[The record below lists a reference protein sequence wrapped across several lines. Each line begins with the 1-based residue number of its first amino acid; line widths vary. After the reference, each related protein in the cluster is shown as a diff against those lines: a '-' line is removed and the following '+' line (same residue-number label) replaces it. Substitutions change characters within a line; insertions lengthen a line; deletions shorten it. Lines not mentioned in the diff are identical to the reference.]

1 VRVLSVVPLYPPHH
15 LGGYEVV
22 CRGVMDRFAA
32 GGHDVL
38 VLTSD
43 TRLPDRE
50 EPDDSQGGVSVER
63 TLQGWWDWESHG
75 QLQASFRQRLAIERH
90 NQRAVR
96 DVLER
101 FRPDVVS
108 IWSLVYLSFSIVTR
122 VERAGVPLVVSLG
135 DDWITYAPGL
145 DEWTRMFDRRPWL
158 RSVARLTG
166 VETRLPTFAG
176 ATVTAASE
184 MIRDSVAKTA
194 RWKFADV
201 PIIRMGIETRDFP
214 LADPHPERWAWRLLY
229 VGRVVPNKGIAT
241 AIKAL
246 PSLPEEARLDVDGY
260 GAPEVVDELAALAR
274 RLGVSDRVTFGRS
287 PRSALAGRYREADVV
302 LFPSEWAE
310 PFGLVPLEAMA
321 RGTPVVATGTGG
333 SGEFLHDD
341 VNCLLFPP
349 GDPAALAG
357 AVRRLAADVELRRRI
372 AEGGARTA
380 GEMTI
385 DRYAERLEAVH
396 VAAAGRVSSEGVR
409 HRARG

>member
-1 VRVLSVVPLYPPHH
+1 
-15 LGGYEVV
+15 
-22 CRGVMDRFAA
+22 MDRFAE

-50 EPDDSQGGVSVER
+50 ETDERQGPVAVER
-63 TLQGWWDWESHG
+63 ALRGWWDWGTHG
-75 QLQASFRQRLAIERH
+75 ALHATLPQRVAIERH
-90 NQRAVR
+90 NHQVLR
-96 DVLER
+96 DVLGR

-122 VERAGVPLVVSLG
+122 VERAGVPVVVSMG

-145 DEWTRMFDRRPWL
+145 DEWTRLFDRRPWL
-158 RSVARLTG
+158 RALGRLTG
-166 VETRLPTFAG
+166 LETRLPTFAG

-194 RWKFADV
+194 RWTFPDV
-201 PIIRMGIETRDFP
+201 AIVRMGIETRDFP

-246 PSLPEEARLDVDGY
+246 PLLPAEARLDVDGY
-260 GAPEVVDELAALAR
+260 GAPEVVDELVGLAR
-274 RLGVSDRVTFGRS
+274 RLGVSDRVTFRRS
-287 PRSALAGRYREADVV
+287 PRSALASIYSEADVV

-333 SGEFLHDD
+333 SGEFLHDG

-349 GDPAALAG
+349 GDPGGLAEAVSRLAG
-357 AVRRLAADVELRRRI
+357 DVELRRRI

-380 GEMTI
+380 GELTL
-385 DRYAERLEAVH
+385 DRYAERLETVH
-396 VAAAGRVSSEGVR
+396 LTAASRALAPGVPD
-409 HRARG
+409 RAHG